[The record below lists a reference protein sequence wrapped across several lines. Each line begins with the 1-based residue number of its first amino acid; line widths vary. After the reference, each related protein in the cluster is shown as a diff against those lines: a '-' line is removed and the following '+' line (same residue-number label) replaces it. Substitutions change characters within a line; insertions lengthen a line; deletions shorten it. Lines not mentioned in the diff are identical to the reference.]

1 MHIHCHG
8 TRRHALLPFLSP
20 FLPCLLLSV
29 SAHFPSS
36 FSSLISSSSLTLSFL
51 HSFLSL
57 SFSFPLFF
65 TQTLESTPRTRNYI
79 WNTGRFLEGM
89 LSNVRGWSL
98 EMLGLKCLTCE
109 VSKTDITKRNLGVK
123 APSSPLIRLAI
134 DFCKLLLFF
143 RASKHLPPN
152 SCPSISTLSIILN
165 IFKALRIPF
174 SHLSSSY
181 NLFNLIYFSSVVSS
195 YCLKNTLRTISV
207 FILASGQLTSN
218 LQVLS
223 EVDSHPIWTLR
234 KVCLDCD

>member
-20 FLPCLLLSV
+20 FLPCLLLSL

-79 WNTGRFLEGM
+79 WNSGRFLEGM

-134 DFCKLLLFF
+134 DFCNCYFYSSEQANICHPTPALPSPPFRLFLIFSRPLGF
-143 RASKHLPPN
+143 RSLTFQVLITYL
-152 SCPSISTLSIILN
+152 ISFISVVWWVHTAWRTPWEQFQYLYWPQGNLHQ
-165 IFKALRIPF
+165 IFK
-174 SHLSSSY
+174 Y
-181 NLFNLIYFSSVVSS
+181 YQ
-195 YCLKNTLRTISV
+195 K
-207 FILASGQLTSN
+207 
-218 LQVLS
+218 
-223 EVDSHPIWTLR
+223 
-234 KVCLDCD
+234 